1 MKIAKEIAIETKQ
14 EFEWINAD
22 GYSDEELEVTV
33 VDLGM
38 LIAAKLEPVRGE
50 ICNLKNIAD
59 EAGWDFDSG
68 DRGLALM
75 GINRLLALFDEE

>member
-1 MKIAKEIAIETKQ
+1 
-14 EFEWINAD
+14 
-22 GYSDEELEVTV
+22 
-33 VDLGM
+33 M

-59 EAGWDFDSG
+59 EAEWDFDSG

-75 GINRLLALFDEE
+75 GINRLLALFDEK